1 MTVKNNNVIVRKNS
15 LLDNSSKLEH
25 LHTFRNMPVSNG
37 CTANSKSDDI
47 VMDQIWDICKN
58 TGLVHYENLLH

>member
-25 LHTFRNMPVSNG
+25 LHTFRNMPVITG
-37 CTANSKSDDI
+37 CTTNSKSDDI
-47 VMDQIWDICKN
+47 LMDQI
-58 TGLVHYENLLH
+58 